1 MYTIKLLFTFLITAQ
16 NSNGARILGVFPTSS
31 LSHQVVFRPL
41 TQELARIGHEVTVIT
56 TDPAFNDHNR
66 PANLTEIDVH
76 DVSYNLW
83 IQKMKEKRM
92 EFGDKAG
99 VFKTAEGMSSFFAKV
114 IEEQLKTDGVQKL
127 INDKSKKYDLIIIE
141 ACARPAILFS
151 HLYKAPVIAISSF
164 GMAFGGEDL
173 VGAPS
178 HPILYP
184 NMLHQRLHNLT
195 FWEKLNEFYK
205 HYWIVNMW
213 KSSEYKD
220 FNIFKKYF
228 GGDDVPPYKELNK
241 NVDMMFLNI
250 HPIWSHNQP
259 LPPNVISIWGIY
271 KKPQKSLPQDLQEYL
286 DSSKNGVIYISFGS
300 NIRSSMLPPEKIK
313 ILINVFS
320 KLPYNILWK
329 WETDVLPGKSKNIKI
344 AKWLPQSDLLR
355 HPNIKLFITQ
365 GGLQSMDEAMNAGI
379 PLIGIPMFG
388 DQWYNVESF
397 EYHKIGLGVELN
409 TLTEEKLTTAIETVI
424 NDKSYKENIIRLNR
438 LMNDQSQT
446 ALERAIWWTEYV
458 LRHGGAKHLRA
469 AGANISYFEY
479 YEIEFLLKLVSLVFS
494 IAAIILYSIYTV
506 YRIILPSNIR
516 SNKSKT
522 S

>member
-1 MYTIKLLFTFLITAQ
+1 MMTHKRFAMYRIILLIFLITAH
-16 NSNGARILGVFPTSS
+16 NSHGARILGVFPTSS

-41 TQELARIGHEVTVIT
+41 TQELARIGHVVTVIT
-56 TDPAFNDHNR
+56 TDPAFNDQTR

-83 IQKMKEKRM
+83 IQRMKDKRM

-99 VFKTAEGMSSFFAKV
+99 VFKVAAGMATFFAEI
-114 IEEQLKTDGVQKL
+114 IEEQLKTEGVQKL
-127 INDKSKKYDLIIIE
+127 INDKNKKYDLIIIE
-141 ACARPAILFS
+141 ACARPAIFFS

-184 NMLHQRLHNLT
+184 NMMHQRLHNLT
-195 FWEKLNEFYK
+195 FWEKFNEFYK

-213 KSSEYKD
+213 KSTEYKE
-220 FNIFKKYF
+220 FNLFKKYF
-228 GGDDVPPYKELNK
+228 GGDDVPPYTELNK

-259 LPPNVISIWGIY
+259 LPPNVISVWGIY
-271 KKPQKSLPQDLQEYL
+271 KKPQKSLPQDLKEYL

-300 NIRSSMLPPEKIK
+300 NVRSSLLPPEKIK
-313 ILINVFS
+313 ILINVLS

-329 WETDVLPGKSKNIKI
+329 WERDVLPGKSKNIKI

-365 GGLQSMDEAMNAGI
+365 GGLQSMDEAMNAEI

-397 EYHKIGLGVELN
+397 EFHKIGVRIELD
-409 TLTEEKLTTAIETVI
+409 TITEEQLTKAIGTVI
-424 NDKSYKENIIRLNR
+424 HDKSYKENIIRLNR

-446 ALERAIWWTEYV
+446 ALERAVWWTEI
-458 LRHGGAKHLRA
+458 LTICSDGKA
-469 AGANISYFEY
+469 
-479 YEIEFLLKLVSLVFS
+479 LKLSHPNSGHLGLLLELFHQ
-494 IAAIILYSIYTV
+494 IGLD
-506 YRIILPSNIR
+506 
-516 SNKSKT
+516 
-522 S
+522 

>member
-1 MYTIKLLFTFLITAQ
+1 MYRIILLAFLITAQ
-16 NSNGARILGVFPTSS
+16 NSNGARILGVFPTASI
-31 LSHQVVFRPL
+31 SHQVVFRPL

-83 IQKMKEKRM
+83 LQIMKDNRM

-99 VFKTAEGMSSFFAKV
+99 IFKGAEKMATFFGKIV
-114 IEEQLKTDGVQKL
+114 EEQLKTDGVQTL
-127 INDKSKKYDLIIIE
+127 IKDKSKKYDLIIIE
-141 ACARPAILFS
+141 ACARPAIMFS
-151 HLYKAPVIAISSF
+151 HLYKAPVIAMSSF

-184 NMLHQRLHNLT
+184 NMVHQRLHNLT
-195 FWEKLNEFYK
+195 FWEKFNEFYK
-205 HYWIVNMW
+205 HYWILNMW
-213 KSSEYKD
+213 ESTENKE
-220 FNIFKKYF
+220 FNLLKKYF
-228 GGDDVPPYKELNK
+228 GGDDVPSYKELNK

-259 LPPNVISIWGIY
+259 LPPNVISIWGIH
-271 KKPQKSLPQDLQEYL
+271 KKPQKSLPQDLQAYL

-300 NIRSSMLPPEKIK
+300 NVLSSMLPPEKIN

-320 KLPYNILWK
+320 KLPYNVLWK

-397 EYHKIGLGVELN
+397 EYHKIGLGVELD
-409 TLTEEKLTTAIETVI
+409 TITEEQLTTAIGTVI

-438 LMNDQSQT
+438 LMNDQSQS
-446 ALERAIWWTEYV
+446 ALERAVWWTEYV

-479 YEIEFLLKLVSLVFS
+479 YEIEFLLKLVSLVFL

-506 YRIILPSNIR
+506 YRIIVPSNVR